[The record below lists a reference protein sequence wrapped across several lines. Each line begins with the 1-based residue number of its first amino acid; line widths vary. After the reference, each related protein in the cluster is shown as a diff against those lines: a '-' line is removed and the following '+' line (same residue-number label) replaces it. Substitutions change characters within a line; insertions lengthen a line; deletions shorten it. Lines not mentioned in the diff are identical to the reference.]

1 MKHVTMSTLKRF
13 FRRDSVYVHR
23 DNPDF
28 SWSNSRHKTFLECV
42 RKYYHQYYESHN
54 GWLYEAPEE
63 NKAAYRLKNIKN
75 IPILLGDEIHKV
87 IDRQLKNFLNEKRL
101 LTEDEIVSLVTQ
113 NLNKA
118 YLDSTKYR
126 QLWFNKPKRYQMLHE
141 IYYGDKL
148 SPEEIAAAK
157 TKLALCVKNFLTSKT
172 YQDILTKMEMHVL
185 HSEDFQTFEVNGVDV
200 YVVLDFV
207 YKDVSQG
214 KWIVV
219 DWKTGKESEDDRKQL
234 AFYALF
240 LSREHNIA
248 VEDIVIRNEYLQTGI
263 SKEYK
268 LTQFEIDSAQQLMN
282 ESIYH
287 MLNYLD
293 DPAKNKPLD
302 KDYFEMN
309 SSKKCNNCNFKEKC
323 FA

>member
-1 MKHVTMSTLKRF
+1 M
-13 FRRDSVYVHR
+13 YVHR
-23 DNPDF
+23 DFPDF

-54 GWLYEAPEE
+54 GWLYEAPDES
-63 NKAAYRLKNIKN
+63 KAAYRLKNIKN
-75 IPILLGDEIHKV
+75 IPLLLGDEVHKV
-87 IDRQLKNFLNEKRL
+87 IDRQLKNVLNDKGL
-101 LTEDEIVSLVTQ
+101 FTENEMMALVTQ

-118 YLDSTKYR
+118 YLDSTKFR
-126 QLWFNKPKRYQMLHE
+126 QHWCNKPKRYQMLHE
-141 IYYGDKL
+141 IYYGNGL
-148 SPEEIAAAK
+148 SSDTINAAK
-157 TKLALCVKNFLTSKT
+157 MKLEICVKNFFTSKT
-172 YQDILTKMEMHVL
+172 YQDILTKLEMHVL

-200 YVVLDFV
+200 FVVLDFV

-240 LSREHNIA
+240 LSREHDIP
-248 VEDIVIRNEYLQTGI
+248 VEDIILRNEYLQTGK
-263 SKEYK
+263 SQEYK

-287 MLNYLD
+287 MLNYLV
-293 DPAKNKPLD
+293 DPVKNMPLH
-302 KDYFEMN
+302 KEYFEMN
-309 SSKKCNNCNFKEKC
+309 QSKKCHSCNFKEKC
-323 FA
+323 LPINNEK

>member
-1 MKHVTMSTLKRF
+1 M
-13 FRRDSVYVHR
+13 YVHR
-23 DNPDF
+23 DFPAF
-28 SWSNSRHKTFLECV
+28 SWSNSRHKTFLECT

-75 IPILLGDEIHKV
+75 IQLLLGDLVHKV
-87 IDRQLKNFLNEKRL
+87 IDRQLKNFLNDKVL
-101 LTEDEIVSLVTQ
+101 FTEEDMNVLVTQ

-126 QLWFNKPKRYQMLHE
+126 QYWFNKPKSYQMLHE
-141 IYYGDKL
+141 IYYGNGLTADG
-148 SPEEIAAAK
+148 IAAAK
-157 TKLALCVKNFLTSKT
+157 TKLEMNVKNFFTSKT
-172 YQDILTKMEMHVL
+172 YQDILTKLEMHVL

-200 YVVLDFV
+200 FVVLDFV
-207 YKDVSQG
+207 YKDVSQE

-240 LSREHNIA
+240 LSREHNIP
-248 VEDIVIRNEYLQTGI
+248 VEDIVLRNEYLLSGK
-263 SKEYK
+263 SVEYK

-293 DPAKNKPLD
+293 DPVKNKPVD
-302 KDYFEMN
+302 KEYFEMHESN
-309 SSKKCNNCNFKEKC
+309 RCHSCNFKEKC
-323 FA
+323 LTRNT